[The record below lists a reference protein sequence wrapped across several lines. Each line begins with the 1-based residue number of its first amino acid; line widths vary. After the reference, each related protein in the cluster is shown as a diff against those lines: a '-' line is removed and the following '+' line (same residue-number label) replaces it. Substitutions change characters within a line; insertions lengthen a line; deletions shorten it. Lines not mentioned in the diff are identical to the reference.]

1 MLIAYGRM
9 VCGGRGGIPP
19 GFTSGPALRRT
30 LCRTVYRSGSVLYR
44 SHEATRLHLSV
55 QHRPL
60 GAFRAQSRAVWR
72 VSRLARL
79 SRRVVCVLA
88 LASVTS
94 AAHVAQAQAL
104 RGAVLEAKPVASA
117 ADATFMRQMILHHG
131 QALEMTALIATRS
144 ARGDLRQ
151 LGERMTVSQRDEI
164 RMMSRWLQARGE
176 HVPTTMGA
184 RVDTAL
190 PMTLS
195 GESPHARAFEHEGQM
210 PGMLTS
216 SQMDSLRN
224 GRDVVFD
231 QRFLRYM
238 IQHHEGARSM
248 VRRLLA
254 TAGAAQDPQVY
265 AFAADVD
272 AEQSAEIHRMQGLL
286 QQWLAPPKGRQP
298 STRPSPRHTDSA
310 GTFDADALC
319 SRVVS
324 NIWP

>member
-1 MLIAYGRM
+1 MRPQVAPFRPGPPVGR
-9 VCGGRGGIPP
+9 VP
-19 GFTSGPALRRT
+19 
-30 LCRTVYRSGSVLYR
+30 RTVAG
-44 SHEATRLHLSV
+44 
-55 QHRPL
+55 
-60 GAFRAQSRAVWR
+60 R
-72 VSRLARL
+72 VVVKRFAKLARQL
-79 SRRVVCVLA
+79 ACVLV
-88 LASVTS
+88 LASVTPL
-94 AAHVAQAQAL
+94 APEVQAQSPQ
-104 RGAVLEAKPVASA
+104 GAAPVAKPGPST
-117 ADATFMRQMILHHG
+117 ADATFMRQMIVHHG
-131 QALEMTALIATRS
+131 QALEMTALMATRS

-164 RMMSRWLQARGE
+164 RIMSRWLQARGE

-195 GESPHARAFEHEGQM
+195 DAAPHAKALEHEDHM
-210 PGMLTS
+210 TGMLTS

-298 STRPSPRHTDSA
+298 SARPSPRHTDSA